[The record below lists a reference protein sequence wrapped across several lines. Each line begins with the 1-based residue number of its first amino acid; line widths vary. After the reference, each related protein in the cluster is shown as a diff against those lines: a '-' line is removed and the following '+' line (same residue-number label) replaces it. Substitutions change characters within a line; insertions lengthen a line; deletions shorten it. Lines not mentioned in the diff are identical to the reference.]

1 MVVNPG
7 YLGKFGSSYFLMIAE
22 QHGMSREF
30 VFDASKLALSQE
42 IRSVQLY
49 LSAQQMGKLQ
59 FHAEKGQPRT

>member
-42 IRSVQLY
+42 IRSV
-49 LSAQQMGKLQ
+49 
-59 FHAEKGQPRT
+59 